1 MAQTTLSLA
10 CTASAMVSALN
21 SGTNYHTSSVEWM
34 KSEDYYSS
42 DLRSLL
48 LSFSDFPDAQK
59 YNLLYGAYVQ
69 VHVSKFLEARKTNI
83 SGYPLEAAF
92 NENTVTWDTS
102 PEYGSRF
109 GTTALD
115 SGSGED
121 VLKLSAATEVSG
133 SVARTILRSKGVA
146 IQAPSMIYPAGSVQY
161 VTAYLRGA
169 ASGKTPTLVIVYD
182 DTQKAAHVIAAN
194 NAPTSGY
201 VNPRTA
207 TEFSWKYGLSSGQY
221 CKASDFVQSSC
232 EIKWRVAGASTYNT
246 ISVSGNSRTATVPA
260 NTFPTNATIEWH
272 LVGTRDD
279 GYQATSPTYSF
290 STAAA
295 LVTTTPIS
303 PVGSVEANDGP
314 ITFSWET
321 SSADGFQPGTTALW
335 WSDNGSTWHVLAS
348 VRGNQYTAPAN
359 TFPAGTVYW
368 RASTYNIDGNPG
380 PWSAD
385 VSFISFGAP
394 AAPSVTVQAG
404 AFAVINW
411 QAQEQEAYRVTVDGR
426 VYGPFFGT
434 AKRYELADPLSIGAH
449 VATVEVQNSFGLWS
463 QPGTV
468 TFNVEGNAYSPPTIT
483 SARFREDAT
492 ISWTA
497 VSIASTGALYVYRD
511 GVKIASLD
519 YSSGSGTFKDR
530 VVLGTHSYQLVQKIG
545 LSAACSQIVTGTCK
559 SRTTRIA
566 ALAGGEWIELCLS
579 ENSQREEVFSRQRA
593 VSLRHFSGADYPVAE
608 IGPYQDGSGTYDV
621 AFADEKSA
629 AAFEVLIGKPVIVKS
644 RGGNVVVGVL
654 SGLEK
659 RVKEFYF
666 NYTFTIQR
674 IYWRDYVDLTGN

>member
-21 SGTNYHTSSVEWM
+21 SGTNYHMSSVEWM

-102 PEYGSRF
+102 PEYGSLF

-121 VLKLSAATEVSG
+121 VLKLSSSTEVSG

-169 ASGKTPTLVIVYD
+169 ESGKTPTLVIVYD

-207 TEFSWKYGLSSGQY
+207 TDFSWKYGLSSSQY

-246 ISVSGNSRTATVPA
+246 MSVSGNSRTATVPA
-260 NTFPTNATIEWH
+260 NTFPTNATIEWY

-295 LVTTTPIS
+295 LVTTMPIS
-303 PVGSVEANDGP
+303 PVDSIEANDGP

-348 VRGNQYTAPAN
+348 VSGNQYTAPAN
-359 TFPAGTVYW
+359 TFPAGTIYW
-368 RASTYNIDGNPG
+368 RASTYNIDGSPG
-380 PWSAD
+380 PWSSD

-394 AAPSVTVQAG
+394 AAPTVTATS
-404 AFAVINW
+404 ANYATISW
-411 QAQEQEAYRVTVDGR
+411 QASEQEAYRITIDGKQS
-426 VYGPFFGT
+426 GLFFGT
-434 AKRYELADPLSIGAH
+434 GKSYQVEDPLTFGEH
-449 VATVEVQNSFGLWS
+449 TATVEVQNEYGLWS

-468 TFNVEGNAYSPPTIT
+468 TFTVTRGGGASPVLTGH
-483 SARFREDAT
+483 FRTDAAL
-492 ISWTA
+492 SWSVA
-497 VSIASTGALYVYRD
+497 VPDALTGLFVYRD
-511 GVKIASLD
+511 GVRIASLD
-519 YSSGSGTFKDR
+519 YSQGSGVFVDR
-530 VVLGTHSYQLVQKIG
+530 YVLGEHSYQIIG
-545 LSAACSQIVTGTCK
+545 RWYNGYAIYSDVITGRMCAK
-559 SRTTRIA
+559 CPLIA
-566 ALAGGEWIELCLS
+566 PLAGGEWLTLRLS
-579 ENSQREEVFSRQRA
+579 ETAERSQAFNSQRA
-593 VSLRHFSGADYPVAE
+593 VSLRHFSGAEFPVAE
-608 IGPYQDGSGTYDV
+608 VGPYRDIRGSYEA
-621 AFADEKSA
+621 AFADREQA
-629 AAFEVLIGKPVIVKS
+629 EDFEALFGQVVILKTRRDKVM
-644 RGGNVVVGVL
+644 VGVMSNL
-654 SGLEK
+654 DT
-659 RVKEFYF
+659 RVTKHYF
-666 NYTFTIQR
+666 AYTFTVQQ
-674 IYWRDYVDLTGN
+674 IYWRDYVDAAGD